1 MKDMHPEVDISSFL
15 SLGYTNIYQNVN
27 NRDESSSKK
36 HENALNHEI
45 KNVSEKNHENKYK
58 N

>member
-27 NRDESSSKK
+27 NRDESRSKK
-36 HENALNHEI
+36 HKNALNHEI
-45 KNVSEKNHENKYK
+45 
-58 N
+58 